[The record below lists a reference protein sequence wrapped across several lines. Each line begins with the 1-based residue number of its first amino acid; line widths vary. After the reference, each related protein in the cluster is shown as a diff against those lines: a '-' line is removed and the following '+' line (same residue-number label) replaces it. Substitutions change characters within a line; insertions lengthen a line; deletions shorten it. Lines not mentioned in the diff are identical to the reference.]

1 MEEQKKSLKN
11 IDTMQEKLIHL
22 ESQKK
27 RIRIISIIISI
38 VYFTVCLIIAILNK
52 KFGSTNTE
60 ISLSQQFILYLV
72 VIILSIFAGTMSY
85 YILII
90 RIDDKISLIKFSID
104 TEKQLENEENLYSKS
119 IKMNFRYLDNYYS
132 QTQNQASKGFI
143 VTVVIATVGAF
154 IVFGGIFSMYFG
166 FTKPAYITVA
176 TGSVTEIIAS
186 VFFYLYNKTIINMGK
201 YHEKLVLSQNVAYA
215 LEIVDTLSMDKKDE
229 AKKEL
234 MLELVKDINI
244 YLHHAENK

>member
-38 VYFTVCLIIAILNK
+38 VYFTVCLIIVVLNK

-60 ISLSQQFILYLV
+60 ISLSQQFVLYLV
-72 VIILSIFAGTMSY
+72 VIILSIFAGAMSY
-85 YILII
+85 YILKI

-104 TEKQLENEENLYSKS
+104 TEKQLENEESLYSKS

-234 MLELVKDINI
+234 MLELVKDINV

>member
-11 IDTMQEKLIHL
+11 IDTMQEKLINL
-22 ESQKK
+22 ENQKK
-27 RIRIISIIISI
+27 RIRVAAIFMSI
-38 VYFTVCLIIAILNK
+38 VSFAGCLIILILDEEY
-52 KFGSTNTE
+52 GLINTE
-60 ISLSQQFILYLV
+60 MNFSQQLVLFLIIVILT
-72 VIILSIFAGTMSY
+72 IFVGAMSY
-85 YILII
+85 YILKI

-104 TEKQLENEENLYSKS
+104 TEKQLENEESLYSKS

-201 YHEKLVLSQNVAYA
+201 YHEKLVL
-215 LEIVDTLSMDKKDE
+215 
-229 AKKEL
+229 
-234 MLELVKDINI
+234 
-244 YLHHAENK
+244 